1 MPRQERRVRGR
12 RVPAEGRPGATA
24 AQEVR
29 YPDSGRGGPATAAA
43 RKGRRRLCV
52 PRLGPCCLRSIPS
65 RHLLFLVSI
74 SIFVPFFLI
83 YGKKNRTRRRPS
95 PLPLVDH
102 FDPARRPLCLH
113 TTFCFPNDMINESGD
128 TTLLR
133 AIDDNVF
140 LLFGYK
146 WLRASV
152 CVCNGFSRSPCCQSS
167 KLSIIV
173 LTRACDA

>member
-1 MPRQERRVRGR
+1 MAV
-12 RVPAEGRPGATA
+12 
-24 AQEVR
+24 
-29 YPDSGRGGPATAAA
+29 
-43 RKGRRRLCV
+43 RKGRRPLLYAPSEFRPVSVQSSLRYRPGYCIFYSINFRL
-52 PRLGPCCLRSIPS
+52 
-65 RHLLFLVSI
+65 
-74 SIFVPFFLI
+74 
-83 YGKKNRTRRRPS
+83 KKIRTRRRTS
-95 PLPLVDH
+95 PFPPVDR
-102 FDPARRPLCLH
+102 FDPARRLLCLH

-167 KLSIIV
+167 KLSIIAHTHTHA
-173 LTRACDA
+173 TRLKIFSLIIFDEIRWTYTTFRCWNYKT